1 MSYIQGSETNGSCL
15 VIFFPEDVEIE
26 DRKCNHY
33 LYGFASGN
41 MYVTIHVT
49 KIHVED
55 INREEPY
62 TGDEEEWNNFRILG
76 ELSFVT
82 DMEELGKENCAEKR
96 GASKHN
102 YIYLL
107 HCKNK
112 PMFVR
117 MSSEEDKNVSALFI
131 LYNVKKYVY
140 NINVDHVNDL
150 VADAFNRREIY
161 IKGTNKKEEKYDH
174 VQKKYEERG
183 SIHRYKVGDD
193 NIYSN
198 CWGSAKGQGE
208 KRDGYVPDEWVATD
222 GEVEGETRLKSSN
235 KNNCTEEVNEHTCD
249 AEDPLHVEEKTSF
262 RRIAEKKIE
271 LTLYMTKTIEL
282 INRKHV
288 YVERLKK
295 DGKTSKPC
303 TLKKE
308 KKNVLSLIYVV
319 LFFTYML
326 SIISKALY
334 YVLNILNILSENFIS
349 KKKIHVL
356 YLIKEKVLM
365 NSEWYYL
372 FQSII
377 KNEKSSSSYHR
388 YKQIILIR
396 FFALMTDVCLGILL
410 FFLITRNVLNLPAV
424 YEKIKVFH
432 DTNTLT
438 SILGTLLQN
447 PLGLKLN
454 NNFTSFI
461 GSAIVSILDKWD
473 YFKNIFPLRSSV
485 VVDVFRV
492 SSLLG
497 FSFFL
502 SLLIDYIK
510 LITAHVSLIFFFL
523 KKLCSIFHSNIY
535 SLYLLFNGKKWN
547 ILKLRVDT
555 NYYTNEEVILGTIL
569 FTILIFLYPTVL
581 VLFSAFGIIYFMI
594 NRFTYSLSIVKDV
607 ILYSPFYIL
616 FLRSSSN
623 KYISKGIK
631 LTKYHIM
638 EEEKLKG
645 LPKSHYL
652 LLENVHFM
660 FSDKVKLFK
669 NIFFNHE
676 SCK

>member
-1 MSYIQGSETNGSCL
+1 MSYIKGSETSGSCL

-26 DRKCNHY
+26 DMKCNHY
-33 LYGFASGN
+33 LYGFATGN
-41 MYVTIHVT
+41 MFVTIHVT

-55 INREEPY
+55 VNREESY

-76 ELSFVT
+76 ELSFVI

-107 HCKNK
+107 YCKNK

-117 MSSEEDKNVSALFI
+117 MSREEDKNVSALFI
-131 LYNVKKYVY
+131 LYNVKKYIY

-174 VQKKYEERG
+174 VQKKYEERC

-193 NIYSN
+193 NFYLD
-198 CWGSAKGQGE
+198 CWSSEKGQGE
-208 KRDGYVPDEWVATD
+208 KRDGYVPDEWVAAD
-222 GEVEGETRLKSSN
+222 GEVEGENHLENPN
-235 KNNCTEEVNEHTCD
+235 KNNCTEEENEHTCD
-249 AEDPLHVEEKTSF
+249 TEDPLHVEEKTRF
-262 RRIAEKKIE
+262 RRISEKKTE

-295 DGKTSKPC
+295 DGKTSKSC

-308 KKNVLSLIYVV
+308 K
-319 LFFTYML
+319 
-326 SIISKALY
+326 
-334 YVLNILNILSENFIS
+334 EN
-349 KKKIHVL
+349 
-356 YLIKEKVLM
+356 
-365 NSEWYYL
+365 
-372 FQSII
+372 
-377 KNEKSSSSYHR
+377 
-388 YKQIILIR
+388 
-396 FFALMTDVCLGILL
+396 
-410 FFLITRNVLNLPAV
+410 
-424 YEKIKVFH
+424 
-432 DTNTLT
+432 
-438 SILGTLLQN
+438 N

-461 GSAIVSILDKWD
+461 GSVIVSILDKWD

-485 VVDVFRV
+485 VVDIFRV

-502 SLLIDYIK
+502 SLLIDYLK

-607 ILYSPFYIL
+607 ILYSPFYVL
-616 FLRSSSN
+616 FLSSSSN

-638 EEEKLKG
+638 VKEKKETESINY
-645 LPKSHYL
+645 PYHPY
-652 LLENVHFM
+652 HFAQM
-660 FSDKVKLFK
+660 AIWKKK
-669 NIFFNHE
+669 N
-676 SCK
+676 

>member
-308 KKNVLSLIYVV
+308 KKN
-319 LFFTYML
+319 
-326 SIISKALY
+326 
-334 YVLNILNILSENFIS
+334 
-349 KKKIHVL
+349 
-356 YLIKEKVLM
+356 
-365 NSEWYYL
+365 
-372 FQSII
+372 
-377 KNEKSSSSYHR
+377 
-388 YKQIILIR
+388 
-396 FFALMTDVCLGILL
+396 
-410 FFLITRNVLNLPAV
+410 
-424 YEKIKVFH
+424 
-432 DTNTLT
+432 
-438 SILGTLLQN
+438 N